1 MATAYEVEQ
10 WKGLCRKLTAVN
22 NNLSRERDDAV
33 TQHLRAEEKRKDA
46 EAVADGLEWQA
57 QELRAEN
64 EKLRELCLDAHGW
77 MSRALYDGSARR
89 YEYESITECMR
100 ELGIE
105 VDDG

>member
-1 MATAYEVEQ
+1 MRSYDV
-10 WKGLCRKLTAVN
+10 KFRRKI
-22 NNLSRERDDAV
+22 
-33 TQHLRAEEKRKDA
+33 A
-46 EAVADGLEWQA
+46 EAKTDGLEWQV

-64 EKLRELCLDAHGW
+64 EKLRELCLIAHRW
-77 MSRALYDGSARR
+77 MGGALYDGPVRF